1 MPLWLSL
8 PAVVFFG
15 ASSWISSLDP
25 TGAPGVEYLLWA
37 ATAAAASLLLLRL
50 LRIA

>member
-1 MPLWLSL
+1 VLL
-8 PAVVFFG
+8 G

-25 TGAPGVEYLLWA
+25 MAATGAEYLLWA
-37 ATAAAASLLLLRL
+37 ATAAAASFLVLRI